1 MHDVMESMNS
11 PETQKIKA
19 WNKVHKDILILVK
32 KKKEGEGFRQKYCN
46 TKWKKKSQKFFYN
59 MSLLKYSYKYFINN
73 NKMPDTVMEGKLWE
87 C

>member
-1 MHDVMESMNS
+1 M
-11 PETQKIKA
+11 
-19 WNKVHKDILILVK
+19 
-32 KKKEGEGFRQKYCN
+32 
-46 TKWKKKSQKFFYN
+46 KKKSQKFFYN